1 MLEAARSCF
10 ARDSYENVGL
20 RDVSGMV
27 GVDPAL
33 VCRYFGNKEELFR
46 EVLRGEDHDDLFA
59 GQTAETLPAHLAGL
73 ICDKDQSAQHRAEKL
88 DRLLIIMRSASSPN
102 ASEIVRKAME
112 TEMLEPIADRI
123 GGEDAMMR
131 ASLALS
137 LLMGS
142 GILAS
147 VMALDPISECNPDDL
162 RARLTSLFRV
172 ALEVASNDG

>member
-1 MLEAARSCF
+1 
-10 ARDSYENVGL
+10 
-20 RDVSGMV
+20 
-27 GVDPAL
+27 
-33 VCRYFGNKEELFR
+33 
-46 EVLRGEDHDDLFA
+46 
-59 GQTAETLPAHLAGL
+59 
-73 ICDKDQSAQHRAEKL
+73 
-88 DRLLIIMRSASSPN
+88 
-102 ASEIVRKAME
+102 
-112 TEMLEPIADRI
+112 MLEPIADRI